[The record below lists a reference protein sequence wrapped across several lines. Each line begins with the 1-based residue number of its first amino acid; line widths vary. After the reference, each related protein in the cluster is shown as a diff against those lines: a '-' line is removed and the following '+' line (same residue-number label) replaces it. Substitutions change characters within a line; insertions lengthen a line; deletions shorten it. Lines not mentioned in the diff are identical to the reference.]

1 METLPFF
8 PGRFHSQEGKVFFSE
23 TRMHDLKTIVEL
35 SHEFGTPEYV
45 KGGGGNTSYKNDDTL
60 WVKPS
65 GTTLAGLQEDTFVTL
80 NRTKVN
86 ELYEV
91 KTPEEPHA
99 REELVKN
106 FMGEAVLNDAGR
118 PSVEAPLHNILE
130 TKFVVHTHA
139 LLVNGMTCA
148 KDGEAVCK
156 RLFPDALWVEY
167 VDAGYTL
174 CMVLKD
180 RIDAYK
186 AEHGRIPKII
196 MLKNHGIFVSGDS
209 ADEIRSLYS
218 SVMKPLREEYDGM
231 GIDENLGISDGSR
244 DQDTESKI
252 QDIFGDDAAFL
263 QSSGHFECVPGP
275 ITPDHL
281 VYARAFPFS
290 GELTQE
296 SADAYRTKHGFAP
309 KVVIHGNRV
318 YGLGKTEKNAG
329 LALLFAQDGAQVLS
343 LSQAFGGIKYMT
355 DRAREFIE
363 NWEVES
369 YREQV
374 AS

>member
-1 METLPFF
+1 M
-8 PGRFHSQEGKVFFSE
+8 Q
-23 TRMHDLKTIVEL
+23 DLKTIVEL

-45 KGGGGNTSYKNDDTL
+45 KGGGGNTSYKDESTL

-80 NRTKVN
+80 NRVKVN
-86 ELYEV
+86 ELYDVE
-91 KTPEEPHA
+91 TPEEPHA

-106 FMGEAVLNDAGR
+106 FMEEAVLNEAGR

-148 KDGEAVCK
+148 KDGEAFCK

-167 VDAGYTL
+167 IDAGYTL

-196 MLKNHGIFVSGDS
+196 MLKNHGIFVSGDT
-209 ADEIRSLYS
+209 AEEIRSLYA
-218 SVMKPLREEYDGM
+218 SVMNPLREEYERM
-231 GIDENLGISDGSR
+231 GISEDLGISDGER
-244 DQDTESKI
+244 DTQAESKI
-252 QDIFGDDAAFL
+252 QEIFGEDASFIE
-263 QSSGHFECVPGP
+263 SSGFFECVPGP

-290 GELTQE
+290 DELTQE
-296 SADAYRTKHGFAP
+296 NADAYRAKHGFAP
-309 KVVIHGNRV
+309 KVVIHNNRI

-329 LALLFAQDGAQVLS
+329 LALLFAQDGAQVMK
-343 LSQAFGGIKYMT
+343 LSQAFGGIDYMT

-369 YREQV
+369 YREKV

>member
-1 METLPFF
+1 M
-8 PGRFHSQEGKVFFSE
+8 Q
-23 TRMHDLKTIVEL
+23 DLKTIVEL

-45 KGGGGNTSYKNDDTL
+45 KGGGGNTSFKDESTL

-80 NRTKVN
+80 NRAKVN
-86 ELYEV
+86 ELYDVE
-91 KTPEEPHA
+91 TPEEPHA
-99 REELVKN
+99 REELVRN

-156 RLFPDALWVEY
+156 SLFPDALWVEY
-167 VDAGYTL
+167 IDAGYTL

-186 AEHGRIPKII
+186 TAHGRIPKII
-196 MLKNHGIFVSGDS
+196 MLKNHGIFVSGDT
-209 ADEIRSLYS
+209 AEEIRSIYA
-218 SVMKPLREEYDGM
+218 SVMNPLREEY
-231 GIDENLGISDGSR
+231 EKLGISEDLGIEETG
-244 DQDTESKI
+244 QDSEALTKI
-252 QDIFGDDAAFL
+252 QEMFGEDAAFIE
-263 QSSGHFECVPGP
+263 SSGFFECVPGP

-281 VYARAFPFS
+281 VYARAFPFTD
-290 GELTQE
+290 ELTQVH
-296 SADAYRTKHGFAP
+296 ADAYHARHGFAP
-309 KVVIHGNRV
+309 KVVIHNNRI

-329 LALLFAQDGAQVLS
+329 LALLFAQDGAQVMK
-343 LSQAFGGIKYMT
+343 LSQAFGGIDYMAA
-355 DRAREFIE
+355 RAREFIE

-369 YREQV
+369 YREKV

>member
-1 METLPFF
+1 MNFPSQAQVDFF
-8 PGRFHSQEGKVFFSE
+8 KENF
-23 TRMHDLKTIVEL
+23 MDDLKIIVEL

-45 KGGGGNTSYKNDDTL
+45 KGGGGNTSFKNESTL

-80 NRTKVN
+80 NRAKVN
-86 ELYEV
+86 ELYDVE
-91 KTPEEPHA
+91 TPAESQA

-148 KDGEAVCK
+148 KDGESVCK

-167 VDAGYTL
+167 IDAGYTL

-180 RIDAYK
+180 RIDQYK
-186 AEHGRIPKII
+186 AEYGKIPKII

-209 ADEIRSLYS
+209 AEEIRSLYA
-218 SVMKPLREEYDGM
+218 SVMNPLRAEYEKLGVN
-231 GIDENLGISDGSR
+231 ENLRIEEKNKDSGA
-244 DQDTESKI
+244 ENKI
-252 QDIFGDDAAFL
+252 QEIFGEDAAYV
-263 QSSGHFECVPGP
+263 QSTGYFECVPGP

-281 VYARAFPFS
+281 VYARAFPFTE
-290 GELTQE
+290 ELTQKQ
-296 SADAYRTKHGFAP
+296 ADTYRAKHGFAP
-309 KVVIHGNRV
+309 KVVIHGDRI

-329 LALLFAQDGAQVLS
+329 LALLFAQDGAQVLK
-343 LSQAFGGIKYMT
+343 LSQAFGGIEYMT
-355 DRAREFIE
+355 DEAREFIE

-369 YREQV
+369 YREKV

>member
-1 METLPFF
+1 M
-8 PGRFHSQEGKVFFSE
+8 Q
-23 TRMHDLKTIVEL
+23 DLKTIVEL

-45 KGGGGNTSYKNDDTL
+45 KGGGGNTSFKDASTL

-65 GTTLAGLQEDTFVTL
+65 GTTLAGLREDTFVSL
-80 NRTKVN
+80 DRAKVN
-86 ELYEV
+86 QLYDVE
-91 KTPEEPHA
+91 TPEESHA

-106 FMGEAVLNDAGR
+106 FMAEAVLNDAGR

-130 TKFVVHTHA
+130 TNFVVHTHA

-148 KDGEAVCK
+148 KDGETVSN

-180 RIDAYK
+180 RIEAYK
-186 AEHGRIPKII
+186 AQHGRIPRII

-209 ADEIRSLYS
+209 AQEIRSLYA
-218 SVMKPLREEYDGM
+218 SVMDPLREEYERL
-231 GIDENLGISDGSR
+231 GINENLEYSDGER
-244 DQDTESKI
+244 DLPAEARI
-252 QDIFGDDAAFL
+252 QEIFGEDARFI
-263 QSSGHFECVPGP
+263 QSSGFFECVPGP

-290 GELTQE
+290 DELTQE
-296 SADAYRTKHGFAP
+296 AADAYRAKHGFAP

-318 YGLGKTEKNAG
+318 YGLGVTEKNAD
-329 LALLFAQDGAQVLS
+329 LALLFAQDGAQILK
-343 LSQAFGGIKYMT
+343 LSQAFGGIDYMT

-369 YREQV
+369 YRQKV

>member
-1 METLPFF
+1 M
-8 PGRFHSQEGKVFFSE
+8 Q
-23 TRMHDLKTIVEL
+23 DLKTIVEL

-45 KGGGGNTSYKNDDTL
+45 KGGGGNTSYKDENTL

-80 NRTKVN
+80 NRAKVN
-86 ELYEV
+86 ELYDVE
-91 KTPEEPHA
+91 TPDEPRA

-106 FMGEAVLNDAGR
+106 FMGEAVLNEAGR
-118 PSVEAPLHNILE
+118 PSVEAPVHNILE

-148 KDGEAVCK
+148 NDGEAVCK

-167 VDAGYTL
+167 IDAGYTL

-180 RIDAYK
+180 RIDQYK
-186 AEHGRIPKII
+186 DKFNRIPKII
-196 MLKNHGIFVSGDS
+196 MLKNHGIFVSGDT
-209 ADEIRSLYS
+209 AEEIRSLYAR
-218 SVMKPLREEYDGM
+218 VMNPLREEY
-231 GIDENLGISDGSR
+231 EKLGINEDLGIEENS
-244 DQDTESKI
+244 QDSEVEYKI
-252 QDIFGDDAAFL
+252 KEIFGEDAAFVV
-263 QSSGHFECVPGP
+263 SSGYFECVPGP

-281 VYARAFPFS
+281 VYARAFPYTD
-290 GELTQE
+290 ELTQE
-296 SADAYRTKHGFAP
+296 HADAYRAKHGFAP
-309 KVVIHGNRV
+309 KVVIHNNRI

-329 LALLFAQDGAQVLS
+329 LALLFAQDGAQVMK
-343 LSQAFGGIKYMT
+343 LSQAFGGIDYMT

-369 YREQV
+369 YREKV

>member
-1 METLPFF
+1 MD
-8 PGRFHSQEGKVFFSE
+8 
-23 TRMHDLKTIVEL
+23 DLKTIVEL

-45 KGGGGNTSYKNDDTL
+45 KGGGGNTSYKDKNTL

-106 FMGEAVLNDAGR
+106 FMAEAVLNDAGR

-148 KDGEAVCK
+148 KDGETVCK

-180 RIDAYK
+180 RIDSFRTEY
-186 AEHGRIPKII
+186 GRIPKII

-209 ADEIRSLYS
+209 AGEIRSLYA
-218 SVMKPLREEYDGM
+218 SVMNPLRKEY
-231 GIDENLGISDGSR
+231 EKLGITEDLGIEENNLDSEA
-244 DQDTESKI
+244 ESKI
-252 QDIFGDDAAFL
+252 QQIFGEDAAFIE
-263 QSSGHFECVPGP
+263 SSGFFECVPGP

-290 GELTQE
+290 NELTQE
-296 SADAYRTKHGFAP
+296 NADAYCAKHGFAP
-309 KVVIHGNRV
+309 KVLIHGDRI
-318 YGLGKTEKNAG
+318 YGLGRTQKNAG
-329 LALLFAQDGAQVLS
+329 LALLFAKDGAQVLK
-343 LSQAFGGIKYMT
+343 LSQAFGSVEFMT

>member
-1 METLPFF
+1 M
-8 PGRFHSQEGKVFFSE
+8 Q
-23 TRMHDLKTIVEL
+23 DLKTIVEL

-45 KGGGGNTSYKNDDTL
+45 KGGGGNTSYKDESTL

-80 NRTKVN
+80 NRVKVN
-86 ELYEV
+86 ELYDVE
-91 KTPEEPHA
+91 TPEEPHA

-167 VDAGYTL
+167 IDAGYTL

-186 AEHGRIPKII
+186 AEFNRIPKII
-196 MLKNHGIFVSGDS
+196 MLKNHGIFVSGDT
-209 ADEIRSLYS
+209 AEEIRSLYT
-218 SVMKPLREEYDGM
+218 SVVNPLREEYEKLEINED
-231 GIDENLGISDGSR
+231 LGIEENG
-244 DQDTESKI
+244 QDSEAESKI
-252 QDIFGDDAAFL
+252 KTIFGEDAAFVK
-263 QSSGHFECVPGP
+263 SSGHFECVPGP

-290 GELTQE
+290 DELTQE
-296 SADAYRTKHGFAP
+296 NADNYRAKHGFAP
-309 KVVIHGNRV
+309 KVVIHGNRI

-329 LALLFAQDGAQVLS
+329 LALLFAQDGAQVMKLS
-343 LSQAFGGIKYMT
+343 RAFGGIEYMT

-369 YREQV
+369 YREKV